1 MASFQIDPTV
11 VQQKAAQ
18 IQALLPELKALLTQ
32 HQSNI
37 DTLSAANKG
46 QWVTGLN
53 NVNVPIV
60 QSNSKIHLDI
70 DAFGSN
76 LAANVANY
84 VNADV
89 ASTPR

>member
-1 MASFQIDPTV
+1 MPAFQIDPAV

-18 IQALLPELKALLTQ
+18 IQALLPELKQLLTQ
-32 HQSNI
+32 HQANI
-37 DTLSAANKG
+37 ETLSAANKG

-53 NVNVPIV
+53 NVNTPVV
-60 QSNSKIHLDI
+60 QNNSKVHLDI

-84 VNADV
+84 VNADA